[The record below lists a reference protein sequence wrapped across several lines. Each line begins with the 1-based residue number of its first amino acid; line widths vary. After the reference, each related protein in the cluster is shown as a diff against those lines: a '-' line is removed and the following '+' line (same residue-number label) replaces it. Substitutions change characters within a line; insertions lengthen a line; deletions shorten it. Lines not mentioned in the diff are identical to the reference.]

1 MNTSAQTL
9 LHTTALQRAVFDFVT
24 VLRSAAAAW
33 HRMRRQRA
41 DLREL
46 LALDSRTLRDIGVNR
61 SELPSL
67 VAELVGA
74 QPATRRHA
82 MQSRAVRSSR

>member
-1 MNTSAQTL
+1 MSTSAQTL
-9 LHTTALQRAVFDFVT
+9 HHTTALQRAVFAFVSA
-24 VLRSAAAAW
+24 LRSTAAAW

-41 DLREL
+41 DLRKL
-46 LALDSRTLRDIGVNR
+46 LALDNRTLRDIGVNR

-82 MQSRAVRSSR
+82 MQSGAARGCP